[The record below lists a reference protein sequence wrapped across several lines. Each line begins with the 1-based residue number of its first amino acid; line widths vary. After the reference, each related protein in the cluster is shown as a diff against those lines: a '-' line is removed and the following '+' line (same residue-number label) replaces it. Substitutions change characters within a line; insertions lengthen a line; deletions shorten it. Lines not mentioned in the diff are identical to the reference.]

1 VLAASLPLPALSSAQ
16 TSDRRPPPNEFAR
29 QIIDN
34 ELQAEKN
41 DHSHWMLRLE
51 TRKSGTTEVRE
62 VVETKDGDLDWLI
75 SVNGKPV
82 PEDQQRER
90 GRGLQRLISN
100 PSELKKSKRETDED
114 QARSQRLLKV
124 LPDALVFEYGEQR
137 GDLVELKFKPNS
149 HFRPPSHEAAVV
161 HAMEGV
167 LWVNGRQK
175 RLAEISGHLTRP
187 VKFGGGLLGHLDA
200 GGHFYVKQEEVQ
212 PGYWELAVLD
222 VDMKGKALF
231 FKTIGVQQE
240 MKRSMFR
247 RVRDDLTAAQGAN
260 LLYQQV
266 RTTSKISLKTE
277 TSVQQPLPTRWRLP
291 N

>member
-1 VLAASLPLPALSSAQ
+1 MPVARQIIVFRTNAALVLAGSLALACLSSSQ
-16 TSDRRPPPNEFAR
+16 TSDGRPPANEFVR

-51 TRKSGTTEVRE
+51 TRKSGKTEVRE
-62 VVETKDGDLDWLI
+62 VVETKDGDLDLLI

-82 PEDQQRER
+82 PEDQRRER
-90 GRGLQRLISN
+90 ERGLQRLISN
-100 PSELKKSKRETDED
+100 PAELKKSHREQDED
-114 QARSQRLLKV
+114 QARSQRLLKA
-124 LPDALVFEYGEQR
+124 LPDAFVFEYGEQR
-137 GDLVELKFKPNS
+137 GELVELKFKPNPR
-149 HFRPPSHEAAVV
+149 FRPPSHEAVV
-161 HAMEGV
+161 LHAMEGV

-175 RLAEISGHLTRP
+175 RLAEISGHLTHP

-212 PGYWELAVLD
+212 PGYWELTVLD
-222 VDMKGKALF
+222 VNMKGKALF
-231 FKTIGVQQE
+231 FKTIGVQQQ

-260 LLYQQV
+260 LLNQQV
-266 RTTSKISLKTE
+266 RTI
-277 TSVQQPLPTRWRLP
+277 